1 MNTNTA
7 VRRSVL
13 SSLNLT
19 KVIAR
24 KTTSNEVLI
33 NGSIENRTKV
43 VYLASVSEGNDEY
56 RGMSIHGRTE
66 SDALNKLND
75 AILALFKKNHNEE
88 YERIVRNTHYNTED

>member
-13 SSLNLT
+13 SSLSLT
-19 KVIAR
+19 KVITR

-43 VYLASVSEGNDEY
+43 VYQATVIEGLEEY
-56 RGMSIHGRTE
+56 RGMVLHGRTE

-75 AILALFKKNHNEE
+75 AIMARFKKNHNED
-88 YERIVRNTHYNTED
+88 YERFVRNAHYNVED